1 MLVILRRIKC
11 ALLELYT
18 MNNDKQI
25 SDSINIFTL
34 SNGMRCVHRRTQDP
48 VMYCG
53 IVIDAGSRDE
63 QDKPGLAHFVEHT
76 LFKGTLKRNS
86 WRIANRMET
95 VGGELN
101 AYTSKEE
108 TVLYSCAP
116 AANTQRGLELL
127 GDIVARSTF
136 PANELENEKR
146 VVIEEINSYLDS
158 PCDSVYD
165 EFEDL
170 IYAGSAL
177 GHNIL
182 GTEQSVRALTSA
194 DCRAFIDTFYVPQR
208 MVAYCA
214 SPDSPAS
221 AERWMERY
229 FGGLHHPAPDYH
241 RTAPPEPKRFDSI
254 RNDNGYQAHTVMG
267 SRIFGRRDPRRF
279 SLFLLNN
286 ILGGPCMNSRLN
298 REIRDK
304 NGYAYS
310 VDSSVAL
317 MSDCGLITVYFGAE
331 QSHVKE
337 CKKIV
342 VRELSRLADST
353 MNARSFETARR
364 QYIGQ
369 LTVSSEQR
377 ESRVMNLAKSLLY
390 FGSIHDMQ
398 WTADRIAELRAE
410 DVRSMAEMI
419 LSSGLSSLTLC

>member
-1 MLVILRRIKC
+1 
-11 ALLELYT
+11 
-18 MNNDKQI
+18 MNNIRHD
-25 SDSINIFTL
+25 SDSISVFTL
-34 SNGMRCVHRRTQDP
+34 PNGMRCVHRRTYDP

-53 IVIDAGSRDE
+53 IAVDAGSRDE
-63 QDKPGLAHFVEHT
+63 GEKHGLAHFVEHT
-76 LFKGTLKRNS
+76 LFKGTGRRNS

-108 TVLYSCAP
+108 TVLYACAP
-116 AANTQRGLELL
+116 SENTQRGLELL
-127 GDIVARSTF
+127 GDIVANSTF
-136 PANELENEKR
+136 PSHELENEKR

-158 PCDSVYD
+158 PCDTVYD
-165 EFEDL
+165 EFENL

-182 GTEQSVRALTSA
+182 GSVESVGSLSSE
-194 DCRAFIDTFYVPQR
+194 DCRAFIDTFYVPAR
-208 MVAYCA
+208 MVAYCS
-214 SPDSPAS
+214 SPDSPDK
-221 AERWMERY
+221 AERWMARY
-229 FGGLHHPAPDYH
+229 FGSLHHPAPDYR
-241 RTAPPEPKRFDSI
+241 RTAPPEAIRFDQL
-254 RNDNGYQAHTVMG
+254 RNDDGYQAHTVEG
-267 SRIFGRRDPRRF
+267 TRLFGRRDQRRF

-304 NGYAYS
+304 RGYAYS

-317 MSDCGLITVYFGAE
+317 MSDCGLITVYFGADPAR
-331 QSHVKE
+331 VNE
-337 CKKIV
+337 CRKIV
-342 VRELSRLADST
+342 ARELAKLANSP
-353 MNARSFETARR
+353 MNAKSFEFAKR

-390 FGSIHDMQ
+390 FDCIHDIQ
-398 WTADRIAELRAE
+398 WTAERIAELKAE

-419 LSSGLSSLTLC
+419 LESGLSSLTLC